1 MRIAHHSLHAT
12 LQSDVR
18 IRLKQSRLI
27 NWNAKPVCGF
37 KDLSDI
43 NDVVKYGLLWTIVE
57 IPELIF
63 ERIPS
68 LSISNDLYFKL
79 NN

>member
-1 MRIAHHSLHAT
+1 M
-12 LQSDVR
+12 
-18 IRLKQSRLI
+18 
-27 NWNAKPVCGF
+27 CGF

-63 ERIPS
+63 KRIPS